1 MRFDQVA
8 ISLVPRTTANCLDL
22 ALLILRRH
30 ARPLLA
36 LWALIAIP
44 ACTLSYVLVD
54 RFQCS
59 LWTGLLIFLVAS
71 SPLGVLAVMGV
82 APSTFGEPFTVRDV
96 WRRLNSGGWRLLM
109 TTQLLRIGAIFA
121 GTVLCVIPGALLS
134 VRYGFLAEQFVL
146 ANLSKD
152 LFDSNLKDL
161 IKAEFTDLF
170 ARSVWIAVFC
180 GLLWMSLFMLADAM
194 GYYVLFGMGLI
205 TGRLSVDLQYRELS
219 EASASIA
226 DFIWHDARVVTAL
239 LACGLLVYLLGRLAW
254 FLVYIDLRVRRD
266 CWDMELQIVHEAE
279 RLETV

>member
-8 ISLVPRTTANCLDL
+8 ISLDPRTTANCLDL
-22 ALLILRRH
+22 ALLILRRQ

-44 ACTLSYVLVD
+44 ACTLTYILVD
-54 RFQCS
+54 QFQCS
-59 LWTGLLIFLVAS
+59 LWTGLLIFLVTS

-82 APSTFGEPFTVRDV
+82 APSMFGEPFTARDV
-96 WRRLNSGGWRLLM
+96 WRRMNSGGWRLLV

-121 GTVLCVIPGALLS
+121 GTVLCVIPGALLA
-134 VRYGFLAEQFVL
+134 VRYGFLTEQFAL

-161 IKAEFTDLF
+161 IKAEFSDLC
-170 ARSVWIAVFC
+170 ARSVWITLFC
-180 GLLWMSLFMLADAM
+180 GLLWVSLFMLADM
-194 GYYVLFGMGLI
+194 VGYYVLFGMGLV
-205 TGRLSVDLQYRELS
+205 TGRLSVDTQYRELD
-219 EASASIA
+219 EAFATIV
-226 DFIWHDARVVTAL
+226 DFIWHDARVVAAL
-239 LACGLLVYLLGRLAW
+239 LACGLLVYVLGRLAW

-279 RLETV
+279 RLEAV